1 MARGK
6 ARTTEERISIISAA
20 LLKAKNKVL
29 ELQKEYEELL
39 EEQRLEKANQILE
52 LSNPT
57 GLSTDEIEE
66 IVKNYVNENPPS
78 VLEQTE

>member
-6 ARTTEERISIISAA
+6 ARTTEERIISAA

-52 LSNPT
+52 LSNRT

>member
-52 LSNPT
+52 LSNRT